1 MGKWLKK
8 VDETPLVQNARV
20 IDSLSGNSTIN
31 APSIHTVNY
40 WLNNPLGNLI
50 NEGYSESHPVAQ
62 VLKTLETAHDSI
74 YEDLTGMVVNTYG
87 NTYNP
92 TYSLVRY
99 GRVFEF
105 RAHVENVP
113 VDVRIQDILVLPT
126 NYIRSDAGRIA
137 IDLLVTDS
145 GLAGRQAFINT
156 NGKIDLLYHS
166 DTVNTT
172 NFYMSATWIY

>member
-20 IDSLSGNSTIN
+20 IDSLSGNSTVN
-31 APSIHTVNY
+31 APSIHAVNY

-62 VLKTLETAHDSI
+62 VLKTLETAHDNIS
-74 YEDLTGMVVNTYG
+74 EDLTGMVVNTYG

-92 TYSLVRY
+92 TYNLVRY

-105 RAHVENVP
+105 RAYVENIP
-113 VDVRIQDILVLPT
+113 VGTRIQDILVLPS
-126 NYIRSDAGRIA
+126 NYIRSNAGRIGVNLMA
-137 IDLLVTDS
+137 TVADVS
-145 GLAGRQAFINT
+145 KRQAFINT
-156 NGKIDLLYHS
+156 NGNIDMLYQS
-166 DTVNTT
+166 DTVQNTA
-172 NFYMSATWIY
+172 FYMSATWIY